1 MNDEFEPL
9 TQQQMEARNKFLLAL
24 PNADLQAK
32 VIQAKRVLELNEK
45 IIVSVSGGG
54 PTVIAW

>member
-9 TQQQMEARNKFLLAL
+9 TQQQMEARNKFLLSL

-32 VIQAKRVLELNEK
+32 VIQAKRVLDLNEK

-54 PTVIAW
+54 RQ

>member
-32 VIQAKRVLELNEK
+32 VIQAKRVLDLNEK

-54 PTVIAW
+54 GRQ